1 MLTNRYLSERADQS
15 ASKMESMTQRMED
28 IAERTEKETIS
39 MRIIT
44 VVALF
49 FLPGTF
55 VSVWLSSYG
64 SLQLDGFN

>member
-1 MLTNRYLSERADQS
+1 
-15 ASKMESMTQRMED
+15 MED
-28 IAERTEKETIS
+28 IAKRTEKETIS

-55 VSVWLSSYG
+55 VSVRFTAIALHNWMH
-64 SLQLDGFN
+64 SLTP